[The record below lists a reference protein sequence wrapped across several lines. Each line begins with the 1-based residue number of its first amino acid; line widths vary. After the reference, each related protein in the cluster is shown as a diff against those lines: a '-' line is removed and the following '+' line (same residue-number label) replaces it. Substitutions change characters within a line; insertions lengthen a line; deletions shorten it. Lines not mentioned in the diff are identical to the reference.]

1 LRASTWLLPEIFG
14 HCFIKGSEI
23 MEAILIYATNAHAI
37 QSHRTLQTKGSHCEN
52 KKRKE
57 KKRKKKQVVIGRH

>member
-1 LRASTWLLPEIFG
+1 
-14 HCFIKGSEI
+14 

-57 KKRKKKQVVIGRH
+57 KKRKEKKRKKKQVVIGRH

>member
-1 LRASTWLLPEIFG
+1 
-14 HCFIKGSEI
+14 

-57 KKRKKKQVVIGRH
+57 KKRKEKKKQVVIGRH